1 MFPIRRL
8 PLTVGLTAAVLAV
21 AAPAALAKTVTQTVR
36 SGTISASF
44 SYSRIGSFQYRH
56 LALTIRSN
64 GAVQYA
70 QPVRSSFCH
79 QYCEP
84 SAPGEKSKSIVFRR
98 LSSNGTQLMLGLYSG
113 GAHCCSIVQIFNQA
127 AGSRRWTRSSFNFGD
142 PGYQLV
148 DLNHDG
154 TDEFLSAD
162 DRFAYEFTDYAA
174 SGMPLLIMRWSGG
187 RFVDV
192 TGTYPARI
200 ARDAAIWMKAFR
212 QERQSHYNDTTGI
225 IAAWAA
231 DEDELGHAGM
241 VASFLHHAA
250 AAGQLNSG
258 LGNEVPQNARFITAL
273 NRFLREQGYL

>member
-1 MFPIRRL
+1 MLPTRRL
-8 PLTVGLTAAVLAV
+8 PLTLGLTATVLAF
-21 AAPAALAKTVTQTVR
+21 AAPTALANKVTQTVR
-36 SGTISASF
+36 SGAITASF
-44 SYSRIGSFQYRH
+44 SYSRIGTFQYRH
-56 LALTIRSN
+56 LALTIRSG

-70 QPVRSSFCH
+70 QPVRSSYCQ

-84 SAPGEKSKSIVFRR
+84 SAPGNGKSIVFRR
-98 LSSNGTQLMLGLYSG
+98 LSSTGTQLMLGLYSG

-148 DLNHDG
+148 DLNRDG
-154 TDEFLSAD
+154 ADEFLSAD

-174 SGMPLLIMRWSGG
+174 SGMPLLIMRWSAGH
-187 RFVDV
+187 FVDV
-192 TGTYPARI
+192 TRTYPARI
-200 ARDAAIWMKAFR
+200 ARDAAVWMKAFR
-212 QERQSHYNDTTGI
+212 QERRSRYNDTTGI

-250 AAGQLNSG
+250 AARQLNSG
-258 LGNEVPQNARFITAL
+258 LGDELPQNTRFVTVL
-273 NRFLREQGYL
+273 NRFLRKHGYL